1 MQISKELFEAVQ
13 NRTNVDNIWIE
24 DDHLHIEYINSDTI
38 QYLSVNDF
46 YFQCKQWILSKDYY
60 CSVYSFNFSMNREQE
75 HRIRL
80 LLGNDVVYS
89 GNDSCEETEQEAL
102 IKAAEWVLGEI
113 NANK

>member
-46 YFQCKQWILSKDYY
+46 YFQCKQWALKHIIDKEIQSTGCIISSWTHPTGKGKARILVID
-60 CSVYSFNFSMNREQE
+60 
-75 HRIRL
+75 
-80 LLGNDVVYS
+80 
-89 GNDSCEETEQEAL
+89 ETFIADTEVEAV
-102 IKAAEWVLGEI
+102 IKACEWIMERI
-113 NANK
+113 K